1 MNPKLPIPM
10 SSPDITEKER
20 RAVTAV
26 MNTPFLSMGK
36 EIIEFEE
43 AFKHYI
49 GIKHAIAVSSGTAG
63 LHLCIRSMGIKEGD
77 YVLTTPF
84 SFVSSTNVI
93 LFEKATP
100 IFVDVDPATGNIDVE
115 TTKQA
120 IIDIA
125 EKKQNFNQW
134 FPRKNPKANGK
145 LKALLIIDVFG
156 QPVDIDPLRE
166 VANAYN
172 LKIIEDSCEA
182 LGSEYKKRKAGTLG
196 DCGVFAFYPNKQIT
210 TGEGGLIVTN
220 DDQAAAFML
229 ALRNQGRSPGDTWLQ
244 HTFLGYNYRMDEM
257 SAALG
262 KVQLSRIDELLYKR
276 SQVAAWYNK
285 RLKSIP
291 HVETLTIEPFVNKM
305 GWFVF
310 VIRLYKKI
318 PREDVSKWL
327 KSKGVPNRPYFIP
340 IHLQPYMVK
349 QFGYKTG
356 DFPVTEDL
364 GKRSLAIPFSS
375 VMTEPQVDYVCKT
388 LADII
393 NELTK

>member
-1 MNPKLPIPM
+1 M

-310 VIRLYKKI
+310 VIRLDKKI